1 MKIVLNT
8 TNGKFERKSLADV
21 VSLRN
26 SCQICQSQAEQ
37 LNRNKYSIPHMR
49 GTD

>member
-8 TNGKFERKSLADV
+8 TNGKFERKSLDDV
-21 VSLRN
+21 VSPRN
-26 SCQICQSQAEQ
+26 CCQICQSQAEQ
-37 LNRNKYSIPHMR
+37 LYRNKYSIPHMP